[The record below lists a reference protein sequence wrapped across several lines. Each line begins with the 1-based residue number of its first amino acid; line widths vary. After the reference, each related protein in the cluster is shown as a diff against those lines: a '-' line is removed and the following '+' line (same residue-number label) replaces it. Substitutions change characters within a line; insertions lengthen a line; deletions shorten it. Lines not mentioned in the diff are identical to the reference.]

1 MKSLQIL
8 ACVLSLVVAP
18 AVFSADAPEVQEYL
32 REGQAAFVSGDY
44 AKAKAAFQMVYS
56 IDPRNLTAI
65 NFLKR
70 IKVAEG
76 SQPKYTDQ
84 QQSLAGV
91 IIPQIQFRD
100 ATVGAA
106 FDFLKKAVE
115 KQTGGKQAANFV
127 LQLPA
132 EQVNTQTVTL
142 NLTNVPFTEAVRYL
156 AELVNATVSYD
167 RYAIMIK
174 PKSAAAPVPTTAPQ

>member
-8 ACVLSLVVAP
+8 AGVLSLLAAP
-18 AVFSADAPEVQEYL
+18 AAFAADSPEVQEYL
-32 REGQAAFVSGDY
+32 REGQAAFLRGDY
-44 AKAKAAFQMVYS
+44 ASAKSAFQMVYS
-56 IDPRNLTAI
+56 IDPRNMTAI

-70 IKVAEG
+70 IKVAEETR
-76 SQPKYTDQ
+76 PKYTDQ
-84 QQSLAGV
+84 QQSLAGIV
-91 IIPQIQFRD
+91 IPQIQFRE
-100 ATVGAA
+100 ATLGSAL
-106 FDFLKKAVE
+106 DFLKKAVE

-127 LQLPA
+127 VQLPA

-156 AELVNATVSYD
+156 AELANATVSYD

-174 PKSAAAPVPTTAPQ
+174 PKSAVAPAPQ